1 MQQGLLEALELHTD
15 YRPDCKTTISR
26 LELGKAW
33 PNLEIVRALATLDAT
48 LDGGGGRGLLY
59 WGWGLSEDPFRFRKP
74 GPTLGVDG
82 LPERE
87 LERLEPPT
95 QRRAR
100 RAR

>member
-59 WGWGLSEDPFRFRKP
+59 WGWGLGE
-74 GPTLGVDG
+74 
-82 LPERE
+82 EE
-87 LERLEPPT
+87 
-95 QRRAR
+95 
-100 RAR
+100 

>member
-48 LDGGGGRGLLY
+48 LDGGGAAYSLAARDGGRY
-59 WGWGLSEDPFRFRKP
+59 HIHVAPFDHH
-74 GPTLGVDG
+74 PTPRQMADDI
-82 LPERE
+82 PAAYS
-87 LERLEPPT
+87 
-95 QRRAR
+95 QRHRQ
-100 RAR
+100 